1 MGVSGMINK
10 LKERLLF
17 MQDDLIESCDLY
29 CSKCNNLDIDAS
41 WNWDGKAFICSICQA
56 PGQFVL
62 KGQDISTAT
71 SNIWDIPVLLIG
83 EI

>member
-1 MGVSGMINK
+1 MGVSSMINDLNQK
-10 LKERLLF
+10 LLAI
-17 MQDDLIESCDLY
+17 QDDLVESCDLY

-41 WNWDGKAFICSICQA
+41 WSYDGKTFICSICQA

-62 KGQDISTAT
+62 KGRGVDTAT
-71 SNIWDIPVLLIG
+71 SNIWDIPRLLIG